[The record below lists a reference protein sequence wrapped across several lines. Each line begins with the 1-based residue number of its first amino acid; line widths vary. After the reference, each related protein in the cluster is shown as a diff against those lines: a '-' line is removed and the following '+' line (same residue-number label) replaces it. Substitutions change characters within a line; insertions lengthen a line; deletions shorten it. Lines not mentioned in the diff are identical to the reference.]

1 MEYDFSHQPSYTLA
15 TARMDEGEQLT
26 LEGGSMVSYTQHVDM
41 ETHSSGGGI
50 LSSVKKSVLS
60 SEQLFRNTFTATAD
74 SQGVSFAHTQPGDMA
89 MLELS
94 DETVYVQSGS
104 YVANTPGIETDV
116 SSGGLN
122 SVLGGKGLFF
132 LEASGSG
139 DLFVGSY
146 GGIVE
151 KELAEGEQL
160 TIDTGHSVAWD
171 GTVDFDTHRVG
182 GLKKTML
189 SGEGFVMTFT
199 GPGRVFLQ
207 TRDYDTF
214 LGEIAS
220 RINTSN

>member
-1 MEYDFSHQPSYTLA
+1 MEYNFSHQPSYTLA
-15 TARMDEGEQLT
+15 TALMDANEQIT
-26 LEGGSMVSYTQHVDM
+26 VEGGSMVSYTQHVEM

-50 LSSVKKSVLS
+50 LSSVKKSMLS

-74 SQGVSFAHTQPGDMA
+74 GQGVSFAHPQPGDMTR
-89 MLELS
+89 LEL
-94 DETVYVQSGS
+94 DDQTVHVQSGS

-116 SSGGLN
+116 TSGGLN
-122 SVLGGKGLFF
+122 SMLGGKGLFF
-132 LEASGSG
+132 LEASGTG

-146 GGIVE
+146 GGIIE

-171 GTVDFDTHRVG
+171 STTDFDTHRVG
-182 GLKKTML
+182 GLKSTMF
-189 SGEGFVMTFT
+189 SGEGLVMTFT

-220 RINTSN
+220 RISPEG